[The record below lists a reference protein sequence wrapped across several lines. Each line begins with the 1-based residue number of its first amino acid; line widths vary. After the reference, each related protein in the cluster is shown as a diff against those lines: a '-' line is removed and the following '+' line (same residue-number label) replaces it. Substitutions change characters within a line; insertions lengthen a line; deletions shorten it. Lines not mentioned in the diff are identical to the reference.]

1 MTILALMATMTLDQ
15 CQSDSLNNY
24 EMLEMLQII
33 PDMDMVIMTT
43 AMIPYVMTTLTV
55 TNTLL

>member
-1 MTILALMATMTLDQ
+1 MTIIALMATMTLDQ
-15 CQSDSLNNY
+15 CQSDSLINY

-33 PDMDMVIMTT
+33 PDMDMVIMAT
-43 AMIPYVMTTLTV
+43 ATIPDVMTTLTV